1 MYIKHRPVNIPIEI
15 YGPYA
20 INDFIVIFFIRRS
33 TMVVAKSDITHPATK
48 PMMFLSIPKKNTH
61 TDKSFMSPL
70 PKQPLKPRSFVS
82 SKSP

>member
-1 MYIKHRPVNIPIEI
+1 MYIKHKPVNIPIEI

-20 INDFIVIFFIRRS
+20 INDFMVIFFIRRS
-33 TMVVAKSDITHPATK
+33 TIVVAKSEMTHPATK
-48 PMMFLSIPKKNTH
+48 PIMFLSIPKKNTH

-70 PKQPLKPRSFVS
+70 PKHPLKPRSLVR